1 VWVSVFGDGALVR
14 LSAQGTVLRRVPF
27 GATGRPEGIASS
39 GSELWVVDERAK
51 EVAKLDSGTGA
62 PVARYPV
69 GAEPRLL
76 ALGETM
82 VWVSGYG
89 DGSLTGVHRTTGRI
103 GPTRAGVC
111 RGPQGVAV
119 AAGTVWVACTDDHV
133 LLALSATD
141 LAELARF
148 PLKDADAVT
157 ASGNRVYA
165 VGQSGPTVL
174 VVDAVGRAEL
184 GRVPLGGYP
193 AVGDGNVDAA
203 VVADALVVTHPE
215 ARRVWRVPRS
225 ALPASP

>member
-1 VWVSVFGDGALVR
+1 
-14 LSAQGTVLRRVPF
+14 
-27 GATGRPEGIASS
+27 
-39 GSELWVVDERAK
+39 
-51 EVAKLDSGTGA
+51 
-62 PVARYPV
+62 
-69 GAEPRLL
+69 
-76 ALGETM
+76 M
-82 VWVSGYG
+82 V
-89 DGSLTGVHRTTGRI
+89 
-103 GPTRAGVC
+103 
-111 RGPQGVAV
+111 
-119 AAGTVWVACTDDHV
+119 
-133 LLALSATD
+133 LALSATD